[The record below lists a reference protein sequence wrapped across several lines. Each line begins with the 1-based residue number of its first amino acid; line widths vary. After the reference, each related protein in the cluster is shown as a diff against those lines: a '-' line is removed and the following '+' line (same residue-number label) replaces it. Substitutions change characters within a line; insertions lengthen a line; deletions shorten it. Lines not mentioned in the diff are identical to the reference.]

1 MPFATNES
9 VPPDVKER
17 YSGHCLTVWRE
28 AWNDT
33 YRRHQDEGR
42 AFATA
47 ELAGK
52 QCKESTKTM
61 ATVKFADGS
70 DNIIEGL
77 AIPFNAK
84 DLDGDTFTPDTEFCL
99 DWFPNEGRPL
109 LYHHGLNDTVKT
121 SVIGRQI
128 EKWTD
133 DAGIWIKAE
142 LDKSSRYWSRVKEL
156 IDKGAVGFSS
166 GAVDHLFEGEG
177 GRIKRWAWVEQS
189 LTPIPAN
196 PNRVTYAVK
205 STDALAHLVI
215 SDTDVPDPLKEVA
228 TEDGSEPESFAAHGQ
243 RVKADLDA
251 FAERVESRIEARHR
265 GQKKVSRANLDTIR
279 AVAETLAPFVSAH
292 ARLAELIA
300 NNDPEIKE
308 AAKREHN
315 RYLALEAAR
324 HGVPIT
330 PVTVETPT
338 NG

>member
-1 MPFATNES
+1 MPFDTNQS
-9 VPPDVKER
+9 VPPDVKRR

-28 AWNDT
+28 TWNET
-33 YRRHQDEGR
+33 FERHGDEGR

-47 ELAGK
+47 EMAGSK
-52 QCKESTKTM
+52 CKESTKTM
-61 ATVKFADGS
+61 ATVKFAEGS

-128 EKWTD
+128 ERWQD

-142 LDKSSRYWSRVKEL
+142 LDKSSKYWDRVKQL
-156 IDKGAVGFSS
+156 IERGAVGFSS
-166 GAVDHLFEGEG
+166 GAVDHLYEGDG
-177 GRIKRWAWVEQS
+177 GNIKRWAWVEQS

-205 STDALAHLVI
+205 STDAIAHLVCAD
-215 SDTDVPDPLKEVA
+215 SDVPDPIKEVA
-228 TEDGSEPESFAAHGQ
+228 TEEGTEAEPFAAHGQ

-251 FAERVESRIEARHR
+251 FAERVESRIDWRIKSDRPVAKKSLAALHETAEAL
-265 GQKKVSRANLDTIR
+265 VPLVD
-279 AVAETLAPFVSAH
+279 AH
-292 ARLAELIA
+292 KRITDLIEQH
-300 NNDPEIKE
+300 DPEIKAKAEQAAAE
-308 AAKREHN
+308 AERVATAF
-315 RYLALEAAR
+315 LAAQA
-324 HGVPIT
+324 VAQSI
-330 PVTVETPT
+330 
-338 NG
+338 